1 MHSPVLV
8 VNDLSVERSGRLAVE
23 KVSFELL
30 SESETAVVGPNG
42 AGKSTL
48 VAAILGLLPR
58 SAGEVQ
64 ILGQSLSQ
72 NGNLP
77 GAIRSQIAY
86 VPQSLALQGRFPL
99 SVAEFV
105 GFGFDP
111 PGPRWPWRDHRK
123 RQNAIEE
130 ALDRTGCINLRN
142 RLLSE
147 LSGGQLKRVMLSF
160 CVARPRQLLVLDE
173 AQAGLDVPSN
183 ERFQQLLLALRRQEG
198 WTVLHVS
205 HDLDMVRRSSDQ
217 VLGLNRRLCCSGSPD
232 HTLTPERL
240 IDLYGPN
247 VVPYRH
253 QCHG

>member
-1 MHSPVLV
+1 MHSPVV
-8 VNDLSVERSGRLAVE
+8 VVSDLSVERSGRLAVD
-23 KVSFELL
+23 KVSFELQ

-48 VAAILGLLPR
+48 VAALLGLLPR
-58 SAGEVQ
+58 TAGQVQ
-64 ILGQSLSQ
+64 ILGQQLSA
-72 NGNLP
+72 NGDLP

-105 GFGFDP
+105 GFGFDQT
-111 PGPRWPWRDHRK
+111 GQGWPWQQHRK
-123 RQNAIEE
+123 RKSAIEK
-130 ALDRTGCINLRN
+130 ALDRTGCIDLRN

-160 CVARPRQLLVLDE
+160 CVVRPRQLLVLDE

-183 ERFQQLLLALRRQEG
+183 ERFQQLLLELRRQEG

-232 HTLTPERL
+232 HTLTPEHL
-240 IDLYGPN
+240 VDLYGPN
-247 VVPYRH
+247 MVPYRH

>member
-1 MHSPVLV
+1 MPDPVV
-8 VNDLSVERSGRLAVE
+8 VVRDLSVERSGRLAVDN
-23 KVSFELL
+23 VSFELQ

-48 VAAILGLLPR
+48 VAALLGLLPR
-58 SAGEVQ
+58 TAGQVQ
-64 ILGQSLSQ
+64 ILGEQLSA
-72 NGNLP
+72 NGDLP

-111 PGPRWPWRDHRK
+111 PGPRWPWQQHRK
-123 RQNAIEE
+123 RNNAIEK
-130 ALDRTGCINLRN
+130 ALDRTGCIDLRN

-160 CVARPRQLLVLDE
+160 CVVRPRQLLVLDE

-183 ERFQQLLLALRRQEG
+183 ERFQQLLLELRRQEG

-217 VLGLNRRLCCSGSPD
+217 VLGLNRRLCCIGSPD

-240 IDLYGPN
+240 VDLYGPN
-247 VVPYRH
+247 MVPYRH

>member
-1 MHSPVLV
+1 MPSPVV
-8 VNDLSVERSGRLAVE
+8 VVSDLSVERSGRLAVD
-23 KVSFELL
+23 KVSFELQ

-48 VAAILGLLPR
+48 VAALLGLLPR
-58 SAGEVQ
+58 TAGQVQ
-64 ILGQSLSQ
+64 ILGKQLSP
-72 NGNLP
+72 NGDLP

-86 VPQSLALQGRFPL
+86 VPQSLSLQGRFPL

-111 PGPRWPWRDHRK
+111 PGPRWPWQQHRK
-123 RQNAIEE
+123 RNNAIEK
-130 ALDRTGCINLRN
+130 ALDRTGCIDLRN

-160 CVARPRQLLVLDE
+160 CVVRPRQLLVLDE

-183 ERFQQLLLALRRQEG
+183 ERFQQLLLELRRQEG

-240 IDLYGPN
+240 VDLYGPN
-247 VVPYRH
+247 MVPYRH

>member
-123 RQNAIEE
+123 RQNAIKE

-160 CVARPRQLLVLDE
+160 CVVRPRQLLVLDE

>member
-1 MHSPVLV
+1 MHSPVV
-8 VNDLSVERSGRLAVE
+8 VVSDLSVERSGRLAVD
-23 KVSFELL
+23 KVSFELQ

-48 VAAILGLLPR
+48 VAALLGLLPR
-58 SAGEVQ
+58 TAGRVQ
-64 ILGQSLSQ
+64 ILGQELSP
-72 NGNLP
+72 NGDLP

-111 PGPRWPWRDHRK
+111 PGPRWPWQQHRQRSTAVEK
-123 RQNAIEE
+123 
-130 ALDRTGCINLRN
+130 ALDRTGCIDLRN

-160 CVARPRQLLVLDE
+160 CVVRPRQLLVLDE

-183 ERFQQLLLALRRQEG
+183 ERFQQLLLELRRQEG

-240 IDLYGPN
+240 VDLYGPN
-247 VVPYRH
+247 MVQYRH

>member
-1 MHSPVLV
+1 MPNPVV
-8 VNDLSVERSGRLAVE
+8 VVSDLSVERSGRLAVE
-23 KVSFELL
+23 QVSFELPN
-30 SESETAVVGPNG
+30 ESETAVVGPNG

-48 VAAILGLLPR
+48 VAALLGLIPKKE
-58 SAGEVQ
+58 GTVQ
-64 ILGQSLSQ
+64 ILGEQLSA
-72 NGNLP
+72 NGDLP

-99 SVAEFV
+99 TVAEFV
-105 GFGFDP
+105 GYGFDP
-111 PGPRWPWRDHRK
+111 PGPRWPWHQHQRRK
-123 RQNAIEE
+123 AAVEKS
-130 ALDRTGCINLRN
+130 LDRTGCIDLRN

-160 CVARPRQLLVLDE
+160 CVVRPRQLLVLDE

-183 ERFQQLLLALRRQEG
+183 ERFQQLLLELRRQEG

-247 VVPYRH
+247 MVPYRH

>member
-1 MHSPVLV
+1 MHSPVV
-8 VNDLSVERSGRLAVE
+8 VVSDLSVERSGRLAVD
-23 KVSFELL
+23 KVSFELQ

-48 VAAILGLLPR
+48 VAALLGLLPR
-58 SAGEVQ
+58 TAGRVQ
-64 ILGQSLSQ
+64 ILGQELSP
-72 NGNLP
+72 NGDLP

-111 PGPRWPWRDHRK
+111 PGPRWPWQQYRK
-123 RQNAIEE
+123 RKNAIEK
-130 ALDRTGCINLRN
+130 ALDRTGCIDLRN

-160 CVARPRQLLVLDE
+160 CVVRPRQLLVLDE

-183 ERFQQLLLALRRQEG
+183 ERFQQLLLELRRQEG

-240 IDLYGPN
+240 VDLYGPN
-247 VVPYRH
+247 MVPYRH

>member
-1 MHSPVLV
+1 MHSPVV
-8 VNDLSVERSGRLAVE
+8 VVSDLSVERSGRLAVDN
-23 KVSFELL
+23 VSFELQ

-48 VAAILGLLPR
+48 VAALLGLLPR
-58 SAGEVQ
+58 TAGQVQ
-64 ILGQSLSQ
+64 ILGEQLSA
-72 NGNLP
+72 NGDLP

-111 PGPRWPWRDHRK
+111 PGPRWPWQQHRK
-123 RQNAIEE
+123 RKSAIEK
-130 ALDRTGCINLRN
+130 ALDRTACIDLRN

-160 CVARPRQLLVLDE
+160 CVVRPRQLLVLDE

-183 ERFQQLLLALRRQEG
+183 ERFQQLLLELRRQEG

-240 IDLYGPN
+240 VDLYGPN
-247 VVPYRH
+247 MVPYRH

>member
-1 MHSPVLV
+1 MQNSVLV

-23 KVSFELL
+23 NVSFSLE
-30 SESETAVVGPNG
+30 SESETALVGPNG

-48 VAAILGLLPR
+48 IAALLGLVPRRSGQVAILGRPLA
-58 SAGEVQ
+58 S
-64 ILGQSLSQ
+64 
-72 NGNLP
+72 NGFLP
-77 GAIRSQIAY
+77 GGIRSQIAY
-86 VPQSLALQGRFPL
+86 VPQSLSLQGRFPL
-99 SVAEFV
+99 TVSEFV

-111 PGPRWPWRDHRK
+111 PGPRWPWRGRRE
-123 RQNAIEE
+123 RQQSVQL
-130 ALDRTGCINLRN
+130 ALDRTGCIDLRH

-160 CVARPRQLLVLDE
+160 CVVRPRQLLVLDE
-173 AQAGLDVPSN
+173 AQSGLDVPSN
-183 ERFQQLLLALRRQEG
+183 ERFQQLLLELRRQEG

-217 VLGLNRRLCCSGSPD
+217 VLCLNRRLCCSGTPD
-232 HTLTPERL
+232 NTLTPERL
-240 IDLYGPN
+240 SELYGPN

>member
-1 MHSPVLV
+1 MHSPVV
-8 VNDLSVERSGRLAVE
+8 VVSDLSVERSGRLAVE
-23 KVSFELL
+23 QVSFALQ

-48 VAAILGLLPR
+48 VAALLGLLPR
-58 SAGEVQ
+58 KAGKVQ
-64 ILGQSLSQ
+64 ILGEQLSA
-72 NGNLP
+72 NGELS
-77 GAIRSQIAY
+77 AEVRSQIAY

-99 SVAEFV
+99 TVAEFV

-111 PGPRWPWRDHRK
+111 PGPHWPWHHYKQRRAAVE
-123 RQNAIEE
+123 Q
-130 ALDRTGCINLRN
+130 ALDRTGCIDLRN

-147 LSGGQLKRVMLSF
+147 LSGGQLNRVMLSF
-160 CVARPRQLLVLDE
+160 CVVRSRQLLVLDE

-183 ERFQQLLLALRRQEG
+183 ERFQQLLLELRRQEG

-247 VVPYRH
+247 MVPYRH

>member
-1 MHSPVLV
+1 MHSPVV
-8 VNDLSVERSGRLAVE
+8 VVSDLSVERSGRLAVE
-23 KVSFELL
+23 EVSFELQ

-48 VAAILGLLPR
+48 VAALLGLLPR
-58 SAGEVQ
+58 TAGQVQ
-64 ILGQSLSQ
+64 ILGEQLSAK
-72 NGNLP
+72 GDLP
-77 GAIRSQIAY
+77 AEIRSQIAY

-99 SVAEFV
+99 TVAEFV

-111 PGPRWPWRDHRK
+111 PGPRWPWQHHRQRK
-123 RQNAIEE
+123 AAIET
-130 ALDRTGCINLRN
+130 ALDRTGCIDLRN

-160 CVARPRQLLVLDE
+160 CVVRPRQLLVLDE

-183 ERFQQLLLALRRQEG
+183 ERFQQLLLQLRRQEG

-240 IDLYGPN
+240 VDLYGPN
-247 VVPYRH
+247 MVPYRH

>member
-1 MHSPVLV
+1 MQSPVV
-8 VNDLSVERSGRLAVE
+8 VVSDLSVERSGRLAVDN
-23 KVSFELL
+23 VSFELQ

-48 VAAILGLLPR
+48 VAALLGLLPR
-58 SAGEVQ
+58 TAGQVQ
-64 ILGQSLSQ
+64 ILGEQLSA
-72 NGNLP
+72 NGDLP

-111 PGPRWPWRDHRK
+111 PGPRWPWQQHRK
-123 RQNAIEE
+123 RNNAIEK
-130 ALDRTGCINLRN
+130 ALDRTGCIDLRN

-160 CVARPRQLLVLDE
+160 CVVRPRQLLVLDE

-183 ERFQQLLLALRRQEG
+183 ERFQQLLLELRRQEG

-217 VLGLNRRLCCSGSPD
+217 VLGLNRRLCCIGSPD

-240 IDLYGPN
+240 VDLYGPN
-247 VVPYRH
+247 MVPYRH

>member
-1 MHSPVLV
+1 MHSPVV
-8 VNDLSVERSGRLAVE
+8 VVSDLSVERSGRLAVD
-23 KVSFELL
+23 KVSFELQ

-48 VAAILGLLPR
+48 VAALLGLLPR
-58 SAGEVQ
+58 TAGRVQ
-64 ILGQSLSQ
+64 ILGQQLSP
-72 NGNLP
+72 NGDLP

-111 PGPRWPWRDHRK
+111 PGPRWPWQQHRQRSAAVEK
-123 RQNAIEE
+123 
-130 ALDRTGCINLRN
+130 ALDRTGCIDLRN

-160 CVARPRQLLVLDE
+160 CVVRPRQLLVLDE

-183 ERFQQLLLALRRQEG
+183 ERFQQLLLELRRQEG

-240 IDLYGPN
+240 VDLYGPN
-247 VVPYRH
+247 MVQYRH

>member
-1 MHSPVLV
+1 MHSPVV
-8 VNDLSVERSGRLAVE
+8 VVSDLSVERSGRLAVD
-23 KVSFELL
+23 KVSFELQ

-48 VAAILGLLPR
+48 VAALLGLLPR
-58 SAGEVQ
+58 TAGRVQ
-64 ILGQSLSQ
+64 ILGQELSP
-72 NGNLP
+72 NGDLP

-111 PGPRWPWRDHRK
+111 PGPRWPWQQHRQRNTAVEK
-123 RQNAIEE
+123 
-130 ALDRTGCINLRN
+130 ALDRTGCIDLRN

-160 CVARPRQLLVLDE
+160 CVVRPRQLLVLDE

-183 ERFQQLLLALRRQEG
+183 ERFQQLLLELRRQEG

-240 IDLYGPN
+240 VDLYGPN
-247 VVPYRH
+247 MVQYRH

>member
-1 MHSPVLV
+1 MHSPVV
-8 VNDLSVERSGRLAVE
+8 VVSDLSVERSGRLAVDN
-23 KVSFELL
+23 VSFELQ

-48 VAAILGLLPR
+48 VAALLGLLPR
-58 SAGEVQ
+58 TAGQVQ
-64 ILGQSLSQ
+64 ILGEQLSA
-72 NGNLP
+72 NGDLP

-111 PGPRWPWRDHRK
+111 PGPRWPWQQHRK
-123 RQNAIEE
+123 RNNAIEK
-130 ALDRTGCINLRN
+130 ALDRTGCIDLRN

-160 CVARPRQLLVLDE
+160 CVVRPRQLLVLDE

-183 ERFQQLLLALRRQEG
+183 ERFQQLLLELRRQEG

-217 VLGLNRRLCCSGSPD
+217 VLGLNRRLCCIGSPD

-240 IDLYGPN
+240 VDLYGPN
-247 VVPYRH
+247 MVPYRH

>member
-1 MHSPVLV
+1 MHSPVV
-8 VNDLSVERSGRLAVE
+8 VVSDLSVERSGRLAVE
-23 KVSFELL
+23 EVSFELQ

-48 VAAILGLLPR
+48 VAALLGLLPR
-58 SAGEVQ
+58 TAGRVQ
-64 ILGQSLSQ
+64 ILGQQLSP
-72 NGNLP
+72 NGDLP

-111 PGPRWPWRDHRK
+111 PGPRWPWQQYRK
-123 RQNAIEE
+123 RQSAVEK
-130 ALDRTGCINLRN
+130 ALDRTGCIDLRN

-160 CVARPRQLLVLDE
+160 CVVRPRQLLVLDE

-183 ERFQQLLLALRRQEG
+183 ERFQQLLLELRRQEG

-240 IDLYGPN
+240 VDLYGPN
-247 VVPYRH
+247 MVPYRH

>member
-1 MHSPVLV
+1 MQSPVLV

-23 KVSFELL
+23 KVSFELE

-48 VAAILGLLPR
+48 IAALLGLLPR
-58 SAGEVQ
+58 CTGDVQ
-64 ILGQSLSQ
+64 ILGRSLAT
-72 NGNLP
+72 NGHLP
-77 GAIRSQIAY
+77 GSIRAQIAY
-86 VPQSLALQGRFPL
+86 VPQPLSLQGRFPL
-99 SVAEFV
+99 TVEEFV

-111 PGPRWPWRDHRK
+111 PGPRWPWLKSNHRPA
-123 RQNAIEE
+123 AIQI
-130 ALDRTGCINLRN
+130 ALDRTGCLDLRHH
-142 RLLSE
+142 LLTE

-160 CVARPRQLLVLDE
+160 CVVRPRQLLVLDE

-183 ERFQQLLLALRRQEG
+183 ERFQQLLLELRRQEG

-217 VLGLNRRLCCSGSPD
+217 VLCLNRRLCCSGTPD
-232 HTLTPERL
+232 NTLTPERL
-240 IDLYGPN
+240 SELYGPN

>member
-1 MHSPVLV
+1 MQSPVV
-8 VNDLSVERSGRLAVE
+8 VVSDLSIERSGRLAVE
-23 KVSFELL
+23 EVSFALQ

-48 VAAILGLLPR
+48 VAGLLGLLPR
-58 SAGEVQ
+58 KSGKVQ
-64 ILGQSLSQ
+64 ILGAQLSA
-72 NGNLP
+72 NGDLS
-77 GAIRSQIAY
+77 AEIRSQIAY

-99 SVAEFV
+99 TVAEFV
-105 GFGFDP
+105 SFGFDP
-111 PGPRWPWRDHRK
+111 PGPHWPWRQHRQ
-123 RQNAIEE
+123 RRAAAEN
-130 ALDRTGCINLRN
+130 ALDRTGCIDLRN

-160 CVARPRQLLVLDE
+160 CVVRPRQLLVLDE

-183 ERFQQLLLALRRQEG
+183 ERFQQLLLELRRQEG

-247 VVPYRH
+247 MVPYRH

>member
-1 MHSPVLV
+1 MHSPVV
-8 VNDLSVERSGRLAVE
+8 VVSDLSVERSGRLAVD
-23 KVSFELL
+23 KVSFELQ

-48 VAAILGLLPR
+48 VAALLGLLPR
-58 SAGEVQ
+58 TAGRVQ
-64 ILGQSLSQ
+64 ILGQQLSP
-72 NGNLP
+72 NGDLP

-111 PGPRWPWRDHRK
+111 PGPRWPWQQHRQRSTAVEK
-123 RQNAIEE
+123 
-130 ALDRTGCINLRN
+130 ALDRTGCIDLRN

-160 CVARPRQLLVLDE
+160 CVVRPRQLLVLDE

-183 ERFQQLLLALRRQEG
+183 ERFQQLLLELRRQEG

-240 IDLYGPN
+240 VDLYGPN
-247 VVPYRH
+247 MVQYRH